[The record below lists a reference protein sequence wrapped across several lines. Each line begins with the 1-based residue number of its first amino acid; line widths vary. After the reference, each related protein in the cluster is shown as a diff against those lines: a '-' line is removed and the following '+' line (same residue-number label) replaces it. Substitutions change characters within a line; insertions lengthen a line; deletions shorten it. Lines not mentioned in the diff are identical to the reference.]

1 MGSTFL
7 AAADGGGLVRAEEE
21 LAAAA
26 DGGGL
31 VRAEEELAASS
42 DGGGL
47 VPNNVDNMVSEVS
60 LRFLC
65 VQAGSP
71 TSGLK
76 RKSSSKTMKRVSS
89 SKRGSVPK
97 FTKMFWRQI
106 VLQQSLGTE

>member
-7 AAADGGGLVRAEEE
+7 ALGISLCEEEE

-47 VPNNVDNMVSEVS
+47 VPNNVDSMVSEVS
-60 LRFLC
+60 LRSLC

-76 RKSSSKTMKRVSS
+76 RKSSSKTMKSVSS
-89 SKRGSVPK
+89 SKRL
-97 FTKMFWRQI
+97 F
-106 VLQQSLGTE
+106 VLKQSLGTE